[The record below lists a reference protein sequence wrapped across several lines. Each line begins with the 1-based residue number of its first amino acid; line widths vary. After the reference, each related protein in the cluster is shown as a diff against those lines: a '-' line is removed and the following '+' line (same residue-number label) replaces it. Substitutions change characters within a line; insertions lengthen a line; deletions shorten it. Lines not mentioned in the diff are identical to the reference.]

1 MNRRELTPGKWR
13 RLTRLDTD
21 DSLMRASR
29 EMEAL
34 HRDMDRLFEGLWG
47 GPIAGQSSPGLLSRV
62 EHMPELDVSEDD
74 KAFHVNVEL
83 PGMEEKDVEVTL
95 SDRILSI
102 KGEKKEEKET
112 KEKDYHRRERSY
124 GIFRR
129 RIEIPGDV
137 DANKIEAAFK
147 KGVLN
152 INLPKSK
159 ESQERTKRIVVK
171 T

>member
-1 MNRRELTPGKWR
+1 MNRQEHTPGKWR
-13 RLTRLDTD
+13 RLRRLDTD

-34 HRDMDRLFEGLWG
+34 HRDMERLFEGLWG
-47 GPIAGQSSPGLLSRV
+47 GPIAGQSSLVSHV

-74 KAFHVNVEL
+74 KAFQVNIEL
-83 PGMEEKDVEVTL
+83 PGMEDKDVEVTL
-95 SDRILSI
+95 SDRILTV
-102 KGEKKEEKET
+102 KGEKKEDKET
-112 KEKDYHRRERSY
+112 KEKDYYRRERSY
-124 GIFRR
+124 GTFRR
-129 RIEIPGDV
+129 SIELPGDV

-159 ESQERTKRIVVK
+159 ESQERTKRIAVK